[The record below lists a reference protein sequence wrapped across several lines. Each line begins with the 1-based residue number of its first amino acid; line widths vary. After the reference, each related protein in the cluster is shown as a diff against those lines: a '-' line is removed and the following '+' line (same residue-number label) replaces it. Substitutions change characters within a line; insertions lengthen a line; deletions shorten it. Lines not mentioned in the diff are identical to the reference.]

1 MAADNDERPCAVTMP
16 GSLPGGGRRL
26 VAATAIIG
34 LALTIATSALAL
46 MGLPFLA
53 LRPHRAGVLRACA
66 VLHPA
71 TVPGN
76 IRGIAMK
83 PTLILVG
90 ADKGGVGK
98 TTVSRILLDYFARK
112 NVLTRAFDTEN
123 PRGSLKRFYP
133 GSTEI
138 IDVENV
144 AHQMKVLDTL
154 ETANVPVTLVDL
166 KAGGLSYALDI
177 FERIGVLEAAR
188 AGQFTLGLFHIV
200 GSSIA
205 SLDEIGEI
213 AKYLNGIDYIVTR
226 NFINETNFFE
236 WDEAT
241 TQKYFSA
248 IPKALEVDI
257 PKLNEMA
264 YEQVDLSGVTFKDF
278 IDTRTADGQAGKFS
292 FVLRGYVRKWCAEI
306 DEEFAKVK
314 LLQDIVSGG
323 RAPAIP
329 EKRSSK

>member
-1 MAADNDERPCAVTMP
+1 
-16 GSLPGGGRRL
+16 
-26 VAATAIIG
+26 
-34 LALTIATSALAL
+34 
-46 MGLPFLA
+46 
-53 LRPHRAGVLRACA
+53 
-66 VLHPA
+66 
-71 TVPGN
+71 
-76 IRGIAMK
+76 MK

-98 TTVSRILLDYFARK
+98 TTISRALLDFFARK

-133 GSTEI
+133 AITEV
-138 IDVENV
+138 IDLENV
-144 AHQMKVLDTL
+144 AHQMKVLDTM

-188 AGQFTLGLFHIV
+188 NNQFTLGLFHIV

-213 AKYLNGIDYIVTR
+213 SKDLNGIEYVVTR

-236 WDEAT
+236 WDQT
-241 TQKYFSA
+241 THRKYFA
-248 IPKALEVDI
+248 NLPKAQEIDI

-264 YEQVDLSGVTFKDF
+264 YEQIDLSGVTFKDF
-278 IDTRTADGQAGKFS
+278 IENRAADGQPGKFS
-292 FVLRGYVRKWCAEI
+292 FVLRGYARKWCSEI
-306 DEEFAKVK
+306 DEEFARVK
-314 LLQDIVSGG
+314 MVQDLLTGG
-323 RAPAIP
+323 RGTPAA
-329 EKRSSK
+329 

>member
-1 MAADNDERPCAVTMP
+1 
-16 GSLPGGGRRL
+16 
-26 VAATAIIG
+26 
-34 LALTIATSALAL
+34 
-46 MGLPFLA
+46 
-53 LRPHRAGVLRACA
+53 
-66 VLHPA
+66 
-71 TVPGN
+71 
-76 IRGIAMK
+76 MK

-98 TTVSRILLDYFARK
+98 TTVSRALLDFFARK

-133 GSTEI
+133 SITEI
-138 IDVENV
+138 VDLENV
-144 AHQMKVLDTL
+144 AHQMKILDTL
-154 ETANVPVTLVDL
+154 DTANVPVTLVDL

-188 AGQFTLGLFHIV
+188 NGQFTLGLFHIV

-213 AKYLNGIDYIVTR
+213 SKYLGGLEYVVTR

-241 TQKYFSA
+241 SRKYFA
-248 IPKALEVDI
+248 NIPKAHEIDI

-264 YEQVDLSGVTFKDF
+264 YEQVDVAGVTFKDF
-278 IDTRTADGQAGKFS
+278 IENRAADGQPGKFS
-292 FVLRGYVRKWCAEI
+292 FVLRGYVRKWCQEI
-306 DEEFAKVK
+306 DEEFARVK
-314 LLQDIVSGG
+314 LIQDLLSGG
-323 RAPAIP
+323 RSQQGA
-329 EKRSSK
+329 